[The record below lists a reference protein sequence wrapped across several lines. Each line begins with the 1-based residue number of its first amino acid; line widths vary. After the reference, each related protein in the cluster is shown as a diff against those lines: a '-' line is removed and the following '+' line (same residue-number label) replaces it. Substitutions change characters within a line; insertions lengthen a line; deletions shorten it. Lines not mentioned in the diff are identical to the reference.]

1 MVNLFF
7 NDGVIFFLFF
17 LINISSV
24 IVLYIG
30 GGNLLFEVFINK
42 ILGFFLEVVLKDVIG
57 VEVLIMFEVMNM
69 FGVLLI
75 KVLFN
80 ELLFVK
86 RVLVVEVLFDIWMLF
101 IELFVERVRFVE
113 LFVDGVLFIELF
125 VERVRLVKLF
135 VDRVLFFSVLFV
147 VWVLFVELLFVV
159 LLIEFLLVVDVFK
172 VVRMLFVFV
181 VRFVVKLLRVV
192 EVL

>member
-86 RVLVVEVLFDIWMLF
+86 GVLVVEVLFDIWMLF
-101 IELFVERVRFVE
+101 IELFVERVR
-113 LFVDGVLFIELF
+113 
-125 VERVRLVKLF
+125 LVKLF
-135 VDRVLFFSVLFV
+135 VDGVLFFSVLFV

-172 VVRMLFVFV
+172 VVRMLFVIV
-181 VRFVVKLLRVV
+181 VLFVVKLLRVV